1 MNSPKGNEQKKNF
14 VLLNGIERSWIE
26 YRGWILDES
35 RSTTETTFPVWLCVY
50 IAYVY
55 IYCKRHYIIF
65 QLACGTYPLS
75 FKVECHPLFSGYR
88 REKRAEGKS
97 STKKNGEQFDDGI
110 PDLVDETPAGT
121 ALCRLVRR
129 SMGWSNILFFV
140 WLFVCI
146 WLFLNMPT
154 YIT

>member
-14 VLLNGIERSWIE
+14 GLLNGIERSWIE

-97 STKKNGEQFDDGI
+97 STKKMVNSLMMASRIWLMRPQRAPHCVCWFG
-110 PDLVDETPAGT
+110 
-121 ALCRLVRR
+121 ALWVEVV
-129 SMGWSNILFFV
+129 SYFLFGF
-140 WLFVCI
+140 FVCI